1 MGASRNEEKYKKS
14 GDATK
19 KESCKVK
26 IIEYRDVKEGQFS
39 DGLNDEYD
47 LFLKSLD
54 DEDKMLEKRSIKESK
69 IENNINDDENQD
81 DDICNKLT
89 DETIRKDKDSDV
101 SDSVEPNNELNIK
114 KKKNKKLKKQKD
126 IEKKKK
132 KE

>member
-26 IIEYRDVKEGQFS
+26 IIEYRNVKEGQFS

-54 DEDKMLEKRSIKESK
+54 DEDKMLEKRSIKEKKVEDDSKDENFHKKSTEESK

-89 DETIRKDKDSDV
+89 DET
-101 SDSVEPNNELNIK
+101 
-114 KKKNKKLKKQKD
+114 
-126 IEKKKK
+126 
-132 KE
+132 